1 MGCIESLHP
10 HGAVPVREGVRL
22 GLKRCAFKP
31 GSFLAPCDHI
41 CEMGVVVRLT
51 GGGALSAPAVHR
63 SLALGGQRA
72 GVRC

>member
-10 HGAVPVREGVRL
+10 HGAVPVLEGVRL
-22 GLKRCAFKP
+22 GLKRGALEP
-31 GSFLAPCDHI
+31 GSFLAPRDHI

-51 GGGALSAPAVHR
+51 GEGALSAPAVHR
-63 SLALGGQRA
+63 SLASGGERA